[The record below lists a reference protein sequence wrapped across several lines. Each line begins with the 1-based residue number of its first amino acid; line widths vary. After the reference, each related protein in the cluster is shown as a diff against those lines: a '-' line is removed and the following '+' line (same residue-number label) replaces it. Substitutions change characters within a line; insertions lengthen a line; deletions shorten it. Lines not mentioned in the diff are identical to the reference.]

1 MHKLFFIFSIIL
13 FITDVSAQT
22 EPSNNPTNL
31 RFRNV
36 RHWGA
41 TFVFNRSTADS
52 FLVLK
57 SDVAFTGTPIDG
69 TIYSK
74 GQWIG
79 NGKVVSI
86 GRSDSFF
93 VKEMVENTTYHIT
106 AFAYNRVGTN
116 TNYRQTNPLTGTV
129 TTPAS
134 NPSVYYS
141 SLIPGSPAFVSNLT
155 TLVNSHTFVSYESY
169 KFNIMPNI
177 FERDTT
183 NGNVTSFCA
192 YSGVKTIYLYPITF
206 GSGAGLYSKEH
217 CLPRSW
223 MLTGGNT
230 SNPDGADFHN
240 LLVTIYNEVNEKR
253 SNYPYGNVVN
263 TTYTYAGFKLGRDAS
278 NRIVAEPQNEYKG
291 DAARAMMYQMIS
303 YNGQSGTWG
312 LDNLSGLA
320 LQQDEATLKQWHN
333 QDPPSKDDRT
343 KNEYIFSL
351 QFNRNP
357 FIDNPGWVD
366 CINFRNIT
374 YKACVAGLD
383 NEEKP
388 MIDYKWLSKTQL
400 EVISVSSPSKDIQL
414 YDLKGRL
421 VKSQNTTDNS
431 PLILDLSDLESSIY
445 ILSLNW
451 NNKRVSVKIPYIN

>member
-1 MHKLFFIFSIIL
+1 
-13 FITDVSAQT
+13 
-22 EPSNNPTNL
+22 
-31 RFRNV
+31 
-36 RHWGA
+36 
-41 TFVFNRSTADS
+41 
-52 FLVLK
+52 
-57 SDVAFTGTPIDG
+57 
-69 TIYSK
+69 
-74 GQWIG
+74 
-79 NGKVVSI
+79 
-86 GRSDSFF
+86 
-93 VKEMVENTTYHIT
+93 
-106 AFAYNRVGTN
+106 
-116 TNYRQTNPLTGTV
+116 
-129 TTPAS
+129 
-134 NPSVYYS
+134 
-141 SLIPGSPAFVSNLT
+141 
-155 TLVNSHTFVSYESY
+155 
-169 KFNIMPNI
+169 
-177 FERDTT
+177 
-183 NGNVTSFCA
+183 
-192 YSGVKTIYLYPITF
+192 
-206 GSGAGLYSKEH
+206 
-217 CLPRSW
+217 
-223 MLTGGNT
+223 
-230 SNPDGADFHN
+230 
-240 LLVTIYNEVNEKR
+240 
-253 SNYPYGNVVN
+253 
-263 TTYTYAGFKLGRDAS
+263 
-278 NRIVAEPQNEYKG
+278 
-291 DAARAMMYQMIS
+291 
-303 YNGQSGTWG
+303 
-312 LDNLSGLA
+312 LA

>member
-1 MHKLFFIFSIIL
+1 
-13 FITDVSAQT
+13 
-22 EPSNNPTNL
+22 
-31 RFRNV
+31 
-36 RHWGA
+36 
-41 TFVFNRSTADS
+41 
-52 FLVLK
+52 
-57 SDVAFTGTPIDG
+57 
-69 TIYSK
+69 
-74 GQWIG
+74 
-79 NGKVVSI
+79 
-86 GRSDSFF
+86 
-93 VKEMVENTTYHIT
+93 
-106 AFAYNRVGTN
+106 
-116 TNYRQTNPLTGTV
+116 
-129 TTPAS
+129 
-134 NPSVYYS
+134 
-141 SLIPGSPAFVSNLT
+141 
-155 TLVNSHTFVSYESY
+155 
-169 KFNIMPNI
+169 
-177 FERDTT
+177 
-183 NGNVTSFCA
+183 
-192 YSGVKTIYLYPITF
+192 
-206 GSGAGLYSKEH
+206 
-217 CLPRSW
+217 